1 MDANVFG
8 VVRVTQVFLP
18 CMVAA
23 GTGTSSTSSAGKWA
37 SMYQSP
43 YNASKHALIGL
54 TRCVALEIAKTG
66 VVVTAVCP
74 GFVDTPLLLES
85 DLLRRLGHEAPRPPG
100 DGGVARSDRPAHRS
114 RGSGGAGAVP
124 LRPPRWRRHR
134 PVVLDQRRA
143 SLHLMPVA
151 GPRLPSPGREESG
164 SAAPAVTASPPP
176 IPVASVC
183 PAATAA
189 TTGRPIGGNSR
200 TGGPSVE
207 HLRS

>member
-114 RGSGGAGAVP
+114 REVAELVLYLSGPHAGAVTG
-124 LRPPRWRRHR
+124 
-134 PVVLDQRRA
+134 Q
-143 SLHLMPVA
+143 SY
-151 GPRLPSPGREESG
+151 SISG
-164 SAAPAVTASPPP
+164 GLLF
-176 IPVASVC
+176 I
-183 PAATAA
+183 
-189 TTGRPIGGNSR
+189 
-200 TGGPSVE
+200 
-207 HLRS
+207 

>member
-85 DLLRRLGHEAPRPPG
+85 DLLDALGMKRQGLREMAESHAPIGRLTALGKWRSWCCTSPAPTLAPSPASRTRSAAGFSSSDARCRSPAPVPRP
-100 DGGVARSDRPAHRS
+100 GGIRVGGARGNGLAAPDSGRVSVPSSDRSDHW
-114 RGSGGAGAVP
+114 
-124 LRPPRWRRHR
+124 PPDRW
-134 PVVLDQRRA
+134 
-143 SLHLMPVA
+143 
-151 GPRLPSPGREESG
+151 
-164 SAAPAVTASPPP
+164 
-176 IPVASVC
+176 
-183 PAATAA
+183 
-189 TTGRPIGGNSR
+189 
-200 TGGPSVE
+200 
-207 HLRS
+207 